1 MAFQTEKEIMT
12 ELLTLC
18 QTNGEPAVKAII
30 IQRTQPARSITR
42 SVRIALVVSS
52 NNETLLNILV
62 KASLDAEFDFVG
74 SDVNLQQDLEVD
86 YLYFEAKVT
95 PKLNGGS

>member
-1 MAFQTEKEIMT
+1 MAFPTEAEIMND
-12 ELLTLC
+12 LLTFC
-18 QTNGEPAVKAII
+18 QTNGEPATKAII
-30 IQRTQPARSITR
+30 IQRTQPPRSITR

-52 NNETLLNILV
+52 NNETLLNALI
-62 KASLDAEFDFVG
+62 KKSLDAEFDFVG